1 MKMKN
6 DFLRYL
12 VVALFLSGAGIV
24 TADAA
29 RKPPLVFDS
38 YAVDE
43 VNDLPAKKILLST
56 RNARTYKTVIET
68 DGAKEANFAG
78 YSRVVTW
85 GCGTDCRGFAIVN
98 KKTGIAYT
106 APNINSVVGIMN
118 NDDDRLSFKSN
129 SRLLVITGGI
139 NETNYGKFYY
149 YWDDKRLKLLHKDAL
164 SE

>member
-1 MKMKN
+1 MKTKS
-6 DFLRYL
+6 DFRWFLL
-12 VVALFLSGAGIV
+12 VVIFLYGTGTAS
-24 TADAA
+24 ADAA
-29 RKPPLVFDS
+29 RKTPLDFES
-38 YAVDE
+38 YSVDKA
-43 VNDLPAKKILLST
+43 NDLPAKKILLST
-56 RNARTYKTVIET
+56 RHARTFKTVIEI

-98 KKTGIAYT
+98 KKTGVAYT
-106 APNINSVVGIMN
+106 APNITSVVGIMN
-118 NDDDRLSFKSN
+118 NDDDRLSFKAN